1 MTVVHP
7 QLSADI
13 CHMLGI
19 PPLQDIVSET
29 VDVGQPLD
37 HVTSLDV
44 SQALPTMLS
53 K

>member
-1 MTVVHP
+1 MAVVHP

-29 VDVGQPLD
+29 MDVGQPLD
-37 HVTSLDV
+37 YLCSLDV
-44 SQALPTMLS
+44 SQ
-53 K
+53 

>member
-1 MTVVHP
+1 MAVVHP

-19 PPLQDIVSET
+19 PPLQDIVSEA

-37 HVTSLDV
+37 YLCSLDV
-44 SQALPTMLS
+44 SQ
-53 K
+53 